1 VNHRTLR
8 FILAVLA
15 WNCGPGEIL
24 VGRDA
29 PESNAAGAGGAAG
42 NAGTAGSAGGSPGG
56 AGTASGGAGTANSQ
70 GGAAGNENGGTG
82 GAGGADAGASGA
94 TSGTAGTTSGGAAGT
109 TSGGAAGA
117 TSGGAAGAGGQEGPC
132 GTPGAPIV
140 CGPTEFC
147 DHEDKACG
155 LVAQGGT
162 CKPRPQ
168 LAVCPAQCN
177 PICACDGVSYCNECH
192 ANNAGVDANP
202 AGSCP

>member
-1 VNHRTLR
+1 MNPRTR
-8 FILAVLA
+8 WFILAVLI

-29 PESNAAGAGGAAG
+29 AESNATGVGGAAG
-42 NAGTAGSAGGSPGG
+42 NAGTAGSTNASPNGARTSSGGG
-56 AGTASGGAGTANSQ
+56 GTASTQ
-70 GGAAGNENGGTG
+70 GGTAGNENGGTG
-82 GAGGADAGASGA
+82 GVGGADA
-94 TSGTAGTTSGGAAGT
+94 
-109 TSGGAAGA
+109 GAAGA
-117 TSGGAAGAGGQEGPC
+117 TSGAAGATSGAAGTTVGGAAGTTAGGAAGTGGQEGPC
-132 GTPGAPIV
+132 GAPGAPIV

-177 PICACDGVSYCNECH
+177 PICACDGVSYCNECN